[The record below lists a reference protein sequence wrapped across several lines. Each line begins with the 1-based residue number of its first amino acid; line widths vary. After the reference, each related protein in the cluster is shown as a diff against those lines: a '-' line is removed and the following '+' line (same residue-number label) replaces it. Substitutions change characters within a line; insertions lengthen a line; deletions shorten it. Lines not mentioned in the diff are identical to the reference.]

1 MYSRID
7 SMTARQRKVKGKE
20 QPMARITLRIPR
32 EMHKRWRQAAIDAET
47 TMQTAIVAAYEASLL
62 RRKGAA

>member
-1 MYSRID
+1 M
-7 SMTARQRKVKGKE
+7 MRKSKLVKK

-32 EMHKRWRQAAIDAET
+32 EMHRRWKQAAIDADLP
-47 TMQTAIVAAYEASLL
+47 MQTAIVAAYEASLL